1 LAKAATHATGV
12 PVHPAAKTA
21 TFRSLFADGEF
32 RAIWLAELSSIAGDQ
47 FARVALTVLVY
58 QRTRSPLLTALT
70 YAASYLP
77 WLIGGLALSGVADRY
92 PRRDVMIA
100 ADLVRMVLVA
110 AMIVPGMPLWA
121 MMVLL
126 FAVTT
131 LNAPFQ
137 GARSALRATILPGDN
152 YALGLAVSQITR
164 EIGVVGGFVAGGV
177 IVAGLGAR
185 DALLIDAVTFAASAL
200 LLRAGVRRRPAPDRV
215 RTSQLA
221 EIRAGAMLVFG
232 DRRLRTLMLLGWL
245 AAFYTV
251 AEALAVPYAAHLRG
265 GAVAAGM
272 IFAAGPLGSAIG
284 MAVFSRLIRPAA
296 RLRWMGPLAVAAC
309 AVPVACL
316 THPGLAAS
324 LAIFA
329 LSGVF
334 AGYQVAANAAFVAAA
349 PDLRRGQAYGLANAG
364 MMLGQGLVYM
374 LAGAAASLAAPA
386 DVIAGSGAVG
396 AAVAGWLYLAWR
408 HAPSSPPDWHDDR

>member
-1 LAKAATHATGV
+1 MAKAATHATGV
-12 PVHPAAKTA
+12 PVRPAAKAA
-21 TFRSLFADGEF
+21 TFRSIFADGEF

-121 MMVLL
+121 MIVLL

-221 EIRAGAMLVFG
+221 EIQAGVMLVFG
-232 DRRLRTLMLLGWL
+232 DRRLLTLMLLGWL

-265 GAVAAGM
+265 GAIAAGM

-316 THPGLAAS
+316 TQPGLAVS
-324 LAIFA
+324 LAIFT
-329 LSGVF
+329 LSGIS
-334 AGYQVAANAAFVAAA
+334 AGYQAAANAAFVAAA
-349 PDLRRGQAYGLANAG
+349 PDSRRGQAYGLANAG
-364 MMLGQGLVYM
+364 MMLGQGLVYV

-408 HAPSSPPDWHDDR
+408 RVPSSPPDPA